1 MIYLI
6 IFLCTLHAKLA
17 CEASAKFFQL
27 ASLPTFK
34 KWLGTLLLQNLPD
47 GLFLPGPRP
56 RTPPPPLCYLWPWA
70 GFWLLPGTP
79 RLLAQALSKS

>member
-56 RTPPPPLCYLWPWA
+56 RTPPPSPV
-70 GFWLLPGTP
+70 LPMAVGWV
-79 RLLAQALSKS
+79 LAPARDPKAVGSST